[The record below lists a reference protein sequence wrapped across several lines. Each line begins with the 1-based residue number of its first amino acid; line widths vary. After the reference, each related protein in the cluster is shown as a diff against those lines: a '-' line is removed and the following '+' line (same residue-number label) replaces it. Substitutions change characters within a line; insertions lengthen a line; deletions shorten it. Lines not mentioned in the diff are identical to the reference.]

1 MLYNDFRS
9 FHVKFLQN
17 FNDVIARADKLYQIA
32 CDKDELWNLYL
43 DSFPEGTNNIFRTR
57 REYDCS
63 CCRHFIKQIG
73 NVCIIENNNIRTLW
87 NFDSENSTFQPVIDA
102 LDKYLMS
109 KPITDVYVTK
119 DSFVGTPSSFEET
132 DTGIIEWDHFYLS
145 LPSKFVTYGRRTNGD
160 IQGEFRDTRN
170 VFKRSLDE
178 ISGEAIETVLE
189 LIADGS
195 LYRGNEWKTHLQNFL
210 TYKREYDNLTD
221 AEKANYTWDK
231 AATVG
236 QVIGRIR
243 NHSIGTLL
251 IDITSGED
259 LETAVKKFE
268 SLVAP
273 TNYKRP
279 KPIFT
284 QKMVES
290 AKKTLSDL
298 GYLNSLDRRYAT
310 LDDISVN
317 NICFCNKDAKKRVQG
332 GDVFDALMKETKSA
346 PKKFDRV
353 EEVAIDRFITEILPT
368 AQAVEAYVENKHAG
382 NFVSLIAPV
391 DKNAPSMFK
400 WDNAF
405 GWAYAG
411 NITDSDIREN
421 VKNAG
426 GSVDGVLRFSIQWN
440 DFDEHDE
447 NDVDA
452 HCITSTGEEIYYART
467 HDWKS
472 GGELDVDITHPFKGY
487 AAVEN
492 ITFPKLSRLPKGDYK
507 FFVHCY
513 CDRGGRSGFRAEI
526 DANGMTHRYDYRH
539 SLRHKENVEV
549 AVVHYDGNGN
559 FTIKDKLDSTEGVN
573 SRKIWNID
581 THTFVPVTTIM
592 NSPNYWDEQNGN
604 GNLHWFF
611 MLDNCINPEQ
621 PNGFYNEF
629 LIPELIP
636 HRKVLESLG
645 SKLAVAKAEDQLSGI
660 GFSSTKR
667 NELIVKVTGATE
679 RILKIKF

>member
-1 MLYNDFRS
+1 MSNNDFRS

-57 REYDCS
+57 REYDCV

-87 NFDSENSTFQPVIDA
+87 NFDSKNSTFQPVIDA
-102 LDKYLMS
+102 LDKYLTA

-119 DSFVGTPSSFEET
+119 ESFVGTPTSYEKT
-132 DTGIIEWDHFYLS
+132 DTAVIEWDHFYLS

-195 LYRGNEWKTHLQNFL
+195 LYRGNEWKTHLQNFR

-221 AEKANYTWDK
+221 GEKANYTWDK

-332 GDVFDALMKETKSA
+332 GDVFDALMKETKST

-353 EEVAIDRFITEILPT
+353 EEVAIDRFITEVLPT

-440 DFDEHDE
+440 DFDEHDG

-452 HCITSTGEEIYYART
+452 HCITPAGEEIYYAST
-467 HDWKS
+467 HHWKS
-472 GGELDVDITHPFKGY
+472 GGELDVDITHPSKGY

-492 ITFPKLSRLPKGDYK
+492 ITFPELSRLPKGDYI

-526 DANGMTHRYDYRH
+526 EANGMTHRYNYRH

>member
-1 MLYNDFRS
+1 MSNNDFRS

-73 NVCIIENNNIRTLW
+73 NVCIIENNNVRTLW

-132 DTGIIEWDHFYLS
+132 DTGIIEWDHFYLN
-145 LPSKFVTYGRRTNGD
+145 LPNKFVTYGRRTNGD

-195 LYRGNEWKTHLQNFL
+195 LYRGNEWKTHLQNFR

-332 GDVFDALMKETKSA
+332 GDVFDALMKETKST

-440 DFDEHDE
+440 DFDEHDK

-452 HCITSTGEEIYYART
+452 HCITPTGEEIYYAST
-467 HDWKS
+467 HHWKS
-472 GGELDVDITHPFKGY
+472 GGELDVDITHPSKGY

-492 ITFPKLSRLPKGDYK
+492 ITFPELSRLPKGDYK

-526 DANGMTHRYDYRH
+526 EANGMTHRYDYRH
-539 SLRHKENVEV
+539 PLRHKENVEV